1 MNPEVYKFYI
11 SKIKM
16 LKSFVIFVIML
27 CLCVFAINESTKSV
41 EVFCGYAG
49 IVLFGIGSIVS
60 LVCLFNKKPFL
71 TITPDYVKIKNYAD
85 ISWRDVGSVIEYG
98 QQIGKTKMEML
109 RFYVINEKKYPLSF
123 MQKLNKKLGGYPFD
137 VSLNLF
143 PEKEKQQIR
152 QIICKIKNIDKL

>member
-1 MNPEVYKFYI
+1 MSNENYKFYT
-11 SKIKM
+11 SKGKM
-16 LKSFVIFVIML
+16 LKNFVICVIFL
-27 CLCVFAINESTKSV
+27 CLCIFMINESTKSV

-60 LVCLFNKKPFL
+60 LVWLFNKKPFL
-71 TITPDYVKIKNYAD
+71 TITPDYFKIKNYAD
-85 ISWRDVGSVIEYG
+85 ISWKDVGSIIEYE

-123 MQKLNKKLGGYPFD
+123 MQKLNKKLGGHLLD
-137 VSLNLF
+137 VPLNLF

-152 QIICKIKNIDKL
+152 QIICKIKDIEKL